1 VKELKEEREWARQ
14 MDLNWLNLAINYE
27 KGRKYMLKVKHQ
39 LQSEPRKIET
49 PTVPLPMSSIA
60 DDSSVQ
66 ET

>member
-1 VKELKEEREWARQ
+1 